1 MLHSS
6 QIYVYFSV
14 EIKKN
19 LSIMGQT
26 IIRDLENLLQQIG
39 LSSQLSHILVVVVI
53 ALLVLLLAYGA
64 DYVTKN
70 ILITSITRLV
80 RKSKAKWDDAL
91 LNRKVLHRIAHL
103 APALI
108 IYFAIKVGLEEFPE
122 LKSILFT
129 GVQIYIIIIILI
141 TLDAMLSAFH
151 DIYQEMPMARERPI
165 KGYIQVI
172 KIIIHLV
179 GGILILSNLIG
190 KSPTAIL
197 ASLGALAA
205 VLILVF
211 RNTILGFVSSIQLSA
226 NKMVKPGDWISMPGR
241 NADGIV
247 SDITVNTVKV
257 RNWDKTISTIP
268 TYALINES
276 FQNWKGMEQSKGRR
290 IARAINIDIKSIKF
304 CDDEMLN
311 KFKRIKLIRDYI
323 NQKQE
328 EIEQFNKEQGI
339 TDEDTV
345 SRRRLTNIGIF
356 RQYIEIYLEKNPKI
370 QPNKPP
376 FIIMVRHLQPT
387 DKGLPIQ
394 IYAFSKEQKWAIYE
408 KVQADIFD
416 HILAVIPEFQL
427 RVFQNPSGDDF
438 RSLQS
443 IHED

>member
-1 MLHSS
+1 MIKNLVNLLEEWLKETGLTAESTE
-6 QIYVYFSV
+6 IIKIIIIIAVVTILAFVADWVTRKILV
-14 EIKKN
+14 ESIKK
-19 LSIMGQT
+19 
-26 IIRDLENLLQQIG
+26 
-39 LSSQLSHILVVVVI
+39 V
-53 ALLVLLLAYGA
+53 
-64 DYVTKN
+64 
-70 ILITSITRLV
+70 V
-80 RKSKAKWDDAL
+80 RKSKSRWDDVL
-91 LNRKVLHRIAHL
+91 VKRKVLQRLSHL
-103 APALI
+103 APAII
-108 IYFAIKVGLEEFPE
+108 IYYSAKLGLSEFE
-122 LKSILFT
+122 TLSDIVLSVVNIYMIL
-129 GVQIYIIIIILI
+129 VVLL
-141 TLDAMLSAFH
+141 TLDALINSFH
-151 DIYQEMPMARERPI
+151 DIYLTLPISNERPI
-165 KGYIQVI
+165 KGYLQVG
-172 KIIIHLV
+172 KILIHSV
-179 GGILILSNLIG
+179 GGILILSILIG

-211 RNTILGFVSSIQLSA
+211 RDTILGFVSSIQLSA

>member
-1 MLHSS
+1 MIKNLVNLLEEWLKETGLTAESTE
-6 QIYVYFSV
+6 IIKVIIIIAVVATLAFIADWVTKKILV
-14 EIKKN
+14 ESIKK
-19 LSIMGQT
+19 
-26 IIRDLENLLQQIG
+26 
-39 LSSQLSHILVVVVI
+39 V
-53 ALLVLLLAYGA
+53 
-64 DYVTKN
+64 
-70 ILITSITRLV
+70 V
-80 RKSKAKWDDAL
+80 RKSKSRWDDVL
-91 LNRKVLHRIAHL
+91 VKRKVLQRLSHL
-103 APALI
+103 APAII
-108 IYFAIKVGLEEFPE
+108 IYYSAKLGLSEFE
-122 LKSILFT
+122 TLSDIVLSVVNIYMIL
-129 GVQIYIIIIILI
+129 VVLL
-141 TLDAMLSAFH
+141 TLDALINSFH
-151 DIYQEMPMARERPI
+151 DIYLTLPIANERPI
-165 KGYIQVI
+165 KGYLQVG
-172 KIIIHLV
+172 KILIHSV
-179 GGILILSNLIG
+179 GGILILSILIG

-211 RNTILGFVSSIQLSA
+211 RDTILGFVSSIQLSA

-339 TDEDTV
+339 TNEDTV

-416 HILAVIPEFQL
+416 HILAVIPEFEL

-443 IHED
+443 IHEN